1 MNIYLMEIFY
11 STCKDPVT
19 SMRNNFIVFHHF
31 ITNIKDLH
39 DYRCHI
45 ENVIQEIVN
54 LAQQDLR
61 KEQIK
66 KNQEI
71 Y

>member
-1 MNIYLMEIFY
+1 MY
-11 STCKDPVT
+11 
-19 SMRNNFIVFHHF
+19 NNFIVFHHF

-54 LAQQDLR
+54 LAQQDQEENGR
-61 KEQIK
+61 KCRE
-66 KNQEI
+66 
-71 Y
+71 YS